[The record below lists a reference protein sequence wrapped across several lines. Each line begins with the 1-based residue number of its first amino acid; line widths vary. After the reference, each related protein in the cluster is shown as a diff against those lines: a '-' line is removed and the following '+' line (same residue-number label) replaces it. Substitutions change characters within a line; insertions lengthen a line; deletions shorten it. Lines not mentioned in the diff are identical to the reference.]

1 MTATIKTLSAAQLIQ
16 CLAGELLTDPG
27 LLLETIKED
36 QDLMR
41 VCRSY
46 FAGDLTYSAVLDT
59 VKDYI

>member
-1 MTATIKTLSAAQLIQ
+1 MANPFKTLSAAQLIQ

-46 FAGDLTYSAVLDT
+46 FAGDLAYESVLNT
-59 VKDYI
+59 VKDYV

>member
-1 MTATIKTLSAAQLIQ
+1 MLPEYKRLSATQLIQ

-27 LLLETIKED
+27 LLLETIKDD

-46 FAGDLTYSAVLDT
+46 FAGDLTYSHVLET
-59 VKDYI
+59 VSDYV

>member
-1 MTATIKTLSAAQLIQ
+1 MTITIKTLSAAQLIQ

-41 VCRSY
+41 VCRLY
-46 FAGDLTYSAVLDT
+46 FAGNLSYESVLDT
-59 VKDYI
+59 VKDYV